1 METKRPLVLAQDETL
16 LDELL
21 RLAAAAGCELQR
33 APDVAG
39 LRSGWSTAPLVLLD
53 SVGAGRVAGAGL
65 ARRPGVLLVCSG
77 EPPPEAWQVAVRA
90 GAEHVLALPP
100 AEELLVNAFADV
112 VEAPAQAIGR
122 VLAVLGGRGGAG
134 ASVLAASVAHAVF
147 RGGGRALL
155 VDCDP
160 LGGGL
165 DLVLGA
171 EGDVGLRWPELALS
185 SGRVSVTSLREAL
198 PGRQR
203 GGGSLTVL
211 SCDRDGPGPAPEAVA
226 AVVEAGRRAGETV
239 ICDLPRHLPE
249 PACAAM
255 DRADLAVLVVPAEV
269 RACAAARRVAERA
282 RERGVEPCAVVRG
295 PAPGGLTPDD
305 VAGAAGVPL
314 LNAMRP
320 EPGLARALERGRVP
334 ARPRGP
340 LVAAAAAVLSA
351 LRAGKSERRS

>member
-1 METKRPLVLAQDETL
+1 MDAKRPLVLVEDEAL

-39 LRSGWSTAPLVLLD
+39 LRAGWSTAPLVLLD
-53 SVGAGRVAGAGL
+53 EAGAGRCAGAGL

-77 EPPPEAWQVAVRA
+77 DPPPEAWQVAVRA
-90 GAEHVLALPP
+90 GAEHVLALPL
-100 AEELLVNAFADV
+100 AEELMVNAFADV
-112 VEAPAQAIGR
+112 VELPAQAIGR

-134 ASVLAASVAHAVF
+134 ASVLAASVAHAVL

-155 VDCDP
+155 VDCDA

-185 SGRVSVTSLREAL
+185 GGRVSVASLRSAL
-198 PGRQR
+198 PGRR
-203 GGGSLTVL
+203 HGGGSLTVL
-211 SCDRDGPGPAPEAVA
+211 SCDRDGPGPVAEAVA

-249 PACAAM
+249 PACAAL
-255 DRADLAVLVVPAEV
+255 DRADLAVMVVPAEV
-269 RACAAARRVAERA
+269 RACAAAKRVADRA
-282 RERGVEPCAVVRG
+282 RERGVELFAVVRG
-295 PAPGGLTPDD
+295 PAPGGLAPED
-305 VAGAAGVPL
+305 VAAAAGVPL
-314 LNAMRP
+314 LNVMRP

-340 LVAAAAAVLSA
+340 LVAAARVVLSA
-351 LRAGKSERRS
+351 LRSAGSERRS